1 MDFGTTLAAIV
12 TIVAYSYLFGD
23 NPLYRFLEHLFIGIT
38 AAVMT
43 IQAVLN
49 IKNQAVTPILAEGQY
64 LWVIGIIGGIMM
76 LARFTKKYAWVSRAP
91 LSLIIGATSA
101 LSIIRAVES
110 EIVKQVAATVNLKW
124 TSVDGAIYILCVV
137 LPMAYLIFTIN
148 EKSKSGHAVTSLG
161 KLGQYAMMLAFGA
174 SMGATVM
181 ARISMVVG
189 RLQFL
194 IQDWLKLG
202 V

>member
-124 TSVDGAIYILCVV
+124 TSVNGAIYILCVV
-137 LPMAYLIFTIN
+137 LIFTIN